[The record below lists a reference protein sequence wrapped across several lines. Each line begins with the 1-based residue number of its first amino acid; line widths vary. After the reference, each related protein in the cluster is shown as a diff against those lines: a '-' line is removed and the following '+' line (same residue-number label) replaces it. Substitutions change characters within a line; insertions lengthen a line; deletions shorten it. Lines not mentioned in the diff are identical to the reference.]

1 MVYFYSALHRYH
13 GVGSWG
19 LCHSLAI
26 KGKNEIFDFHFCC
39 CSQLSALEEGVAT
52 LASKA
57 WRDA

>member
-26 KGKNEIFDFHFCC
+26 KGKNKNI
-39 CSQLSALEEGVAT
+39 
-52 LASKA
+52 
-57 WRDA
+57 

>member
-26 KGKNEIFDFHFCC
+26 KGKNEIFDFHFLLLFAVKCFGGRC
-39 CSQLSALEEGVAT
+39 GNVGIKG
-52 LASKA
+52 LA
-57 WRDA
+57 